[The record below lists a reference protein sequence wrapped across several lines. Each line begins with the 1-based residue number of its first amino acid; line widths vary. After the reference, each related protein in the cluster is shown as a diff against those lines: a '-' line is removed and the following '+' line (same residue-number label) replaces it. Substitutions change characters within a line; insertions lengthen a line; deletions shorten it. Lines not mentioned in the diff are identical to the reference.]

1 MKDIRYKIGDMGIVY
16 RKENVSLSLPK
27 VVRMDHFDKLNVTLV
42 FSLEEYKIYNQALI
56 REVKKKS
63 LLPFNLFAFLLL
75 TFLTSCQTPTEEA
88 TAEVTVQD
96 ENLKTITAAQY
107 KNMGLEIGDIQSVEL
122 AETIAQHDPEHF
134 PLQEFYVFGWSGK
147 LRQQERE
154 KAAQALH
161 EEIIAIQS
169 NYEKK
174 YGKKP
179 VIRIIAHS
187 HGGNVALSMAKIKDA
202 QHPLIKSLILLAC
215 PVQER
220 TKHLICTPMFHHVYS
235 LYSSFD
241 LVQIIAPQFRRLC
254 TKYEC
259 PDKQHKYHYKIM
271 PFSNRVFPTYS
282 HLTQTKVKINDL
294 PISHTKFSSKKFAAL
309 LPTILR
315 KLDSWHEESLMN
327 NTISKHKLLCVY
339 NK

>member
-1 MKDIRYKIGDMGIVY
+1 MGKHNPVACRLLLFLLI
-16 RKENVSLSLPK
+16 SLPGCIHRRHIDRQK
-27 VVRMDHFDKLNVTLV
+27 LHIDIPTQTRAITHAEAPPITIWVHGTLIIYTPSYHKIFGDQECMLPINAFPEGHHF
-42 FSLEEYKIYNQALI
+42 
-56 REVKKKS
+56 RE
-63 LLPFNLFAFLLL
+63 
-75 TFLTSCQTPTEEA
+75 
-88 TAEVTVQD
+88 
-96 ENLKTITAAQY
+96 I
-107 KNMGLEIGDIQSVEL
+107 
-122 AETIAQHDPEHF
+122 AETIANHDPEHF

-154 KAAQALH
+154 KAAAVLH
-161 EEIIAIQS
+161 EEIIKLQTE
-169 NYEKK
+169 YEQK
-174 YGKKP
+174 YGEKP

-187 HGGNVALSMAKIKDA
+187 HGGNVALSMAKIKSS

-220 TKHLICTPMFHHVYS
+220 TKHLICTPMFNHVYS

-259 PDKQHKYHYKIM
+259 PQKQHKYHYTLM

-282 HLTQTKVKINDL
+282 HLTQAKVKINDL
-294 PISHTKFSSKKFAAL
+294 PISHTRFSSTKFVAL
-309 LPTILR
+309 LPTILH
-315 KLDSWHEESLMN
+315 KLDSWHDETLIN

>member
-1 MKDIRYKIGDMGIVY
+1 MGKYNPVPRQLFLFFILI
-16 RKENVSLSLPK
+16 SLSGCIH
-27 VVRMDHFDKLNVTLV
+27 RRHIDKQKLH
-42 FSLEEYKIYNQALI
+42 IDI
-56 REVKKKS
+56 PVKHDAITES
-63 LLPFNLFAFLLL
+63 
-75 TFLTSCQTPTEEA
+75 SQTPPVTIWVHGTLIIYTPSYHKIFGTQECMLPVEA
-88 TAEVTVQD
+88 FPE
-96 ENLKTITAAQY
+96 
-107 KNMGLEIGDIQSVEL
+107 GHHFREL